1 MAGENQEASTG
12 YNGEVHLSTDGT
24 AANLAELKQVVM
36 FSLPSDTA
44 ERVETTHLKS
54 PNRRREYTSGMIDG
68 GEVEVTLNFR
78 PGSDTDLAIEDALAG
93 GDVRAARFVIPE
105 LGVPTY
111 QYDTT
116 VVVTGYDKGEVVA
129 DGKMEATV
137 TMAMSG
143 AVTGS
148 AYVAP

>member
-1 MAGENQEASTG
+1 MAEDTEASTG
-12 YNGEVHLSTDGT
+12 YAGEVWLSTDAT
-24 AANLAELKQVVM
+24 TANLAELVEVVS

-54 PNRRREYTSGMIDG
+54 AGRRREYTSGMIDG
-68 GEVEVTLNFR
+68 GELEVTLNFR
-78 PGSDTDLAIEDALAG
+78 PGTDTDQLIEAALVG
-93 GDVRAARFVIPE
+93 GDPRAARFNIPE
-105 LGVPTY
+105 LGVPAWT
-111 QYDTT
+111 YDTT
-116 VVVTGYDKGEVVA
+116 VQVTAYDKGEVTF

-137 TMAMSG
+137 TMAVSG